1 MLRYKTKLDLVKS
14 PSTTSGQETKQVYS
28 YDPRARTGP
37 MNLEK
42 VNNKLQSCDI
52 VTVVLQKK
60 NSINN

>member
-14 PSTTSGQETKQVYS
+14 PSTTSGQETKRVYS

-60 NSINN
+60 KLYQ